1 MCHRVHVLLS
11 TEDKKDV
18 KKLTGII
25 IPVYATVMLILA
37 AVVAVTVNS
46 RQGELVASNVVPVS
60 TR

>member
-1 MCHRVHVLLS
+1 MCHRVRVLLS

-25 IPVYATVMLILA
+25 IPVYATVMLILV
-37 AVVAVTVNS
+37 AVVAVTVTS
-46 RQGELVASNVVPVS
+46 RQGELVASNVAPVS